1 MGKRLRRGSR
11 AAAVAGLQC
20 SLCRTKPMAL
30 IAKDNS
36 YIEVHKY
43 RAGSVIVAAA
53 VALLLQGFLPRYFPH
68 AEVIELPL
76 LVTVYFSMGR
86 RNAASGLL
94 LGAGIGLV
102 QDAISHLP
110 LGVYGIALT
119 VVGYI
124 ATWVGYRMDVDLPL
138 SRFGLVF
145 VLYILERVI
154 IGLIRRLLL
163 EQPEPLLGHYWLIG
177 ALLAAVLAVV
187 IFPQLDRLRTS

>member
-1 MGKRLRRGSR
+1 
-11 AAAVAGLQC
+11 
-20 SLCRTKPMAL
+20 MAL
-30 IAKDNS
+30 IAKDNA

-43 RAGSVIVAAA
+43 RAGSMIVSAA
-53 VALLLQGFLPRYFPH
+53 VALLLQGFLPKYFPH

-119 VVGYI
+119 LVGYV
-124 ATWVGYRMDVDLPL
+124 ATWIGYHIDVDLPL

-145 VLYILERVI
+145 VLYIVERVV
-154 IGLIRRLLL
+154 IGLIRLLLL
-163 EQPEPLLGHYWLIG
+163 EQPGQLLGPYWLVG

>member
-1 MGKRLRRGSR
+1 
-11 AAAVAGLQC
+11 
-20 SLCRTKPMAL
+20 MAL
-30 IAKDNS
+30 IANDNA

-43 RAGSVIVAAA
+43 RAGSVIVSAA
-53 VALLLQGFLPRYFPH
+53 VALLLQGFLPKYFPH

-119 VVGYI
+119 VVGYV
-124 ATWVGYRMDVDLPL
+124 ATWIGYHIDVDLPL

-145 VLYILERVI
+145 VLYLLERVI

-163 EQPEPLLGHYWLIG
+163 EQPEPLLGHYWLVG